1 MFQERLISALALAS
15 RKGAQVAV
23 LFLDL
28 DRFKRINDTLGH
40 AVGDAFLIEIATRL
54 KSLVRRSDV
63 VASVA
68 SEARRAMK
76 WTPPNPAA
84 SRCAKVERVNPTT

>member
-1 MFQERLISALALAS
+1 M
-15 RKGAQVAV
+15 
-23 LFLDL
+23 FLDL

-40 AVGDAFLIEIATRL
+40 AVGNAFLIEIATRL

-68 SEARRAMK
+68 SAGRRAMK
-76 WTPPNPAA
+76 WTPPNLRA
-84 SRCAKVERVNPTT
+84 SRCAKVEMVKPNHLTRREESEM